1 MASFK
6 FSPIAKIPFT
16 VENENGGIIREYV
29 IDAGSES
36 FFRAISEKG
45 TAVVREAQ
53 GLGAGVST
61 YDSLLNAVKEYV
73 EFSLGEGEFDF
84 LYTAFDKNIFAL
96 VELCRAVSSVGQSAV
111 EDRMKRN
118 AAVYGD

>member
-16 VENENGGIIREYV
+16 VENENGELIREYT

-53 GLGAGVST
+53 GLGSNTST
-61 YDSLLNAVKEYV
+61 YDSLLNAMKEYV
-73 EFSLGEGEFDF
+73 EYALGAGEFDF
-84 LYTAFDKNIFAL
+84 LYSAFDKNIFAL